1 MIKLIFKERF
11 SSARVDAAKVR
22 RFVDRFLAG
31 RSEASNILAVRSIAK
46 IQGGHQVLLACKEL
60 R

>member
-1 MIKLIFKERF
+1 MIL
-11 SSARVDAAKVR
+11 

-31 RSEASNILAVRSIAK
+31 RSEASNILAVRSFAK
-46 IQGGHQVLLACKEL
+46 IHGGQPSVPLARKKL